1 MAQGDPAK
9 PPAVP
14 PSACNSTK
22 GPMMRCDR
30 CWKPGRIGPVIAMTL
45 LSACGTGSSDHAAC
59 PPVVD
64 YPAAVQERA
73 AVEIEAMPQES
84 VIAGMMADYH

>member
-1 MAQGDPAK
+1 M
-9 PPAVP
+9 
-14 PSACNSTK
+14 
-22 GPMMRCDR
+22 
-30 CWKPGRIGPVIAMTL
+30 IAMTL

-84 VIAGMMADYH
+84 VIAGMMADYHVLRQQVRACGGDAAGGSG